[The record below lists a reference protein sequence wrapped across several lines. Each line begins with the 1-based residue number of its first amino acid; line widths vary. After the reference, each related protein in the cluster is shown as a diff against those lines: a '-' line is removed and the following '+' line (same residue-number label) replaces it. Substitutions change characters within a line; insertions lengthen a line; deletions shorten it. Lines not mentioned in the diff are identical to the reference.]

1 MTIDCRDCP
10 LRNCG
15 LFVAFSED
23 ELEFMRR
30 FKTGEVSLM
39 PGETLLMEGQGSG
52 ELYTVL
58 SGAGTRYKT
67 LEDGRRQ
74 VINFLL
80 PGDFIGMQASLM
92 GEMKHSVGASSEMTL
107 CQFKRADL
115 WTLFRSYP
123 ERAYALT
130 WIGAVEEHFLG
141 EAIAT
146 LGQRD
151 AGQRLGWA
159 LMRLHARL
167 AAAGLAR
174 GDSVPLSFRQQDL
187 ADALGL
193 SLVHTNKTLARLRR
207 TGLAD
212 WSRGRLSIPDRAR
225 LAQSCGIEEE
235 LPEPRPLI

>member
-1 MTIDCRDCP
+1 MATDCLDCP

-15 LFVAFSED
+15 LFVPFSAE
-23 ELEFMRR
+23 ELEFMRE
-30 FKTGEVSLM
+30 FKAGEITVM
-39 PGETLLMEGQGSG
+39 PGETFLSEGDGSSG
-52 ELYTVL
+52 LYTVL
-58 SGAGTRYKT
+58 EGAGTRYKT

-92 GEMKHSVGASSEMTL
+92 GEMKHSASASTVMRL
-107 CQFKRADL
+107 CRFNRADL
-115 WTLFRSYP
+115 WKLFRSYP

-159 LMRLHARL
+159 LLRLHARQM
-167 AAAGLAR
+167 AAGLAR
-174 GDSVPLSFRQQDL
+174 GMAVPLAFRQQDL

-193 SLVHTNKTLARLRR
+193 SLVHTNKTLARFRR
-207 TGLAD
+207 AGWAD
-212 WSRGRLSIPDRAR
+212 WSKGWLKIPDRAT
-225 LAQSCGIEEE
+225 LAHHCGVENEG
-235 LPEPRPLI
+235 PEPRPLI

>member
-10 LRNCG
+10 LRHCG
-15 LFVAFSED
+15 LFVPFDGE

-30 FKTGEVSLM
+30 FKTGEVTLA
-39 PGETLLMEGQGSG
+39 PGETLLMEGQGSRA
-52 ELYTVL
+52 LFTVL
-58 SGAGTRYKT
+58 AGSGTRYKT

-92 GEMKHSVGASSEMTL
+92 GEMKHSVAASSEMRL
-107 CQFKRADL
+107 CRFNRADL

-151 AGQRLGWA
+151 AAQRLGWA
-159 LMRLHARL
+159 LMRLHGRL

-174 GDSVPLSFRQQDL
+174 GASVPLAFRQQDL

-193 SLVHTNKTLARLRR
+193 SLVHTNKTLARFRR
-207 TGLAD
+207 LGLAN
-212 WSRGRLSIPDRAR
+212 WSRGRLSIPDRTR
-225 LAQSCGIEEE
+225 LAAVCGIEEVA
-235 LPEPRPLI
+235 PERRPLL

>member
-15 LFVAFSED
+15 LFVPFTGD

-30 FKTGEVSLM
+30 FKTGEVALA
-39 PGETLLMEGQGSG
+39 PGETLLMEGEGSTM
-52 ELYTVL
+52 LYTVL
-58 SGAGTRYKT
+58 SGSGTRYKT

-92 GEMKHSVGASSEMTL
+92 GEMKHSVGASSAMRL
-107 CQFKRADL
+107 CRFNRADL

-159 LMRLHARL
+159 LLRLHARL
-167 AAAGLAR
+167 VATGLAQ

-193 SLVHTNKTLARLRR
+193 SLVHTNKTLARFRR
-207 TGLAD
+207 TGIAD
-212 WSRGRLSIPDRAR
+212 WSRGRLAIPDRAR
-225 LAQSCGIEEE
+225 LAQACGIEKEE
-235 LPEPRPLI
+235 AEPRPLI

>member
-1 MTIDCRDCP
+1 MATDCLDCP
-10 LRNCG
+10 LRTCG
-15 LFVAFSED
+15 LFIPFSAD
-23 ELEFMRR
+23 ELQFMRE
-30 FKTGEVSLM
+30 FKTGEITVS
-39 PGETLLMEGQGSG
+39 PGETFLSEGEGSRY
-52 ELYTVL
+52 LYTVL

-80 PGDFIGMQASLM
+80 PGDFIGMQGSLM
-92 GEMKHSVGASSEMTL
+92 GEMKHSASASTVMRL
-107 CQFKRADL
+107 CRFNRADL
-115 WTLFRSYP
+115 WRLFRSYP

-159 LMRLHARL
+159 LLRLHARQM
-167 AAAGLAR
+167 AAGLSR
-174 GDSVPLSFRQQDL
+174 GDAVPLAFRQQDL

-193 SLVHTNKTLARLRR
+193 SLVHTNKTLARFRR
-207 TGLAD
+207 SGWAD
-212 WSRGRLSIPDRAR
+212 WSKGWLRIADRAA
-225 LAQSCGIEEE
+225 LALHSGVEDED
-235 LPEPRPLI
+235 PERRPLI